1 MATRRLPSSTD
12 NYHHGALREA
22 LVDAAEALIR
32 EQGLEAFTLRECAR
46 RAGVSHAAP
55 AHHFGDARGLLTAC
69 AAAGLERLADTIDGY
84 VSLAPANDPTARLR
98 AGGQAYI
105 DFALANRALFQLMFR
120 RDRLDHEDAVL
131 RRAGKRLGDGL
142 REAIAA
148 LMTER
153 RLPASE
159 LGQRILLAWSLMHG
173 YVTLVLER
181 QAIDLFGLDADEH
194 ATAASE
200 MGAELLRLLVA
211 GLAQALPAHTR

>member
-1 MATRRLPSSTD
+1 MATRRTPSSTGG
-12 NYHHGALREA
+12 YHHGALRQA
-22 LVDAAEALIR
+22 LLDAAELLIR

-84 VSLAPANDPTARLR
+84 VSLAPADDATARLR

-105 DFALANRALFQLMFR
+105 DFALANHALFQLMFR
-120 RDRLDHEDAVL
+120 RDRLNPADATL
-131 RRAGKRLGDGL
+131 RSAGKRMGDGL

-148 LMTER
+148 LMAQHH
-153 RLPASE
+153 LPAAE
-159 LGQRILLAWSLMHG
+159 HGQRILLAWSLMHG

-181 QAIDLFGLDADEH
+181 QAIDLFGLDAEEH
-194 ATAASE
+194 AQAASE
-200 MGAELLRLLVA
+200 MGAELLRLLIA
-211 GLAQALPAHTR
+211 GLAQPLR

>member
-1 MATRRLPSSTD
+1 MTTRRIPSATD
-12 NYHHGALREA
+12 SYHHGALREA
-22 LVDAAEALIR
+22 LVDAAEGLIR

-84 VSLAPANDPTARLR
+84 VSLAPAGDATARLR

-120 RDRLDHEDAVL
+120 RDRLDPTDAAL
-131 RRAGKRLGDGL
+131 RSAGKRMGDGL

-148 LMTER
+148 LMAQHH
-153 RLPASE
+153 LPATDH
-159 LGQRILLAWSLMHG
+159 GRRILLAWSLMHG
-173 YVTLVLER
+173 YVTLVLDR
-181 QAIDLFGLDADEH
+181 QAIDLFALDADEH

-200 MGAELLRLLVA
+200 MGSELLRLLIT
-211 GLAQALPAHTR
+211 GLAQPLR